1 MLGEEFA
8 LAKMSE
14 LKNKLS
20 LIEAVMQ
27 YPNSVV
33 SLNIEKLINELPL
46 NFQTSLGFGFKI
58 ESKKQI

>member
-8 LAKMSE
+8 KAKMDE

-20 LIEAVMQ
+20 LIEKVME

-46 NFQTSLGFGFKI
+46 NF
-58 ESKKQI
+58 

>member
-8 LAKMSE
+8 KAKMDE

-20 LIEAVMQ
+20 LIEKVME

-58 ESKKQI
+58 DSKKQI

>member
-1 MLGEEFA
+1 M
-8 LAKMSE
+8 K
-14 LKNKLS
+14 
-20 LIEAVMQ
+20 

-58 ESKKQI
+58 ESKKQIQKVIYKNDYEFEIQKTNLILNEI